1 MSNNLNTPWARLSQK
16 EKAELIGIYTK
27 HGYNE
32 LASIINNYN
41 SYKDGGPLSEEEKI
55 KLINRINST
64 SKADFVE
71 RLKDQNRKTIPY
83 GNGVATHRLA
93 YATDDTGTAIV
104 FPEVQSYEDTLK
116 EFIGRDAIE
125 RAIERRD
132 TLNMSIREADWFTKH
147 YKEYYPGFNS
157 YKDGGEKNGV
167 IGRVRKKLYDNVNPY
182 GYERYLQ
189 RIFSALRGERDPN
202 KNKHLMIRD
211 DIFATYLQI
220 PEEERHTLDG
230 ADDFQK
236 KIGIA
241 KVRDSQYAPT
251 IGGENKQYKAID
263 LTNKDKF
270 YLVYDALNG
279 NGKPKVSETLTDYF
293 GPHTV
298 NLGFDNNGQYVSY
311 YDKWDLNPSFGRD
324 AIKNKLITL
333 ISRKDGEDSTLSVGK
348 PIDFYDRVYLDD
360 YFGVD
365 STDIPSDSYYG
376 GYIRPAWISEEPGSD
391 YHVTGDDFQGWNPI
405 PIRIYANGGKI
416 HIKESKKGTFT
427 AAAKSRGM
435 GVQEFASKVLAN
447 KDEYSPA
454 MVKKANFARNFGGHR
469 HENGGPLDLLK
480 KAFAKNYD
488 ADTFSEAFAAAR
500 NDDRDYFKW
509 NGNRYNTKLDTE
521 SFRESNPS
529 NLKEGYAIQDAIRRI
544 MQVENNKGD
553 KRGGWDEINQRW
565 YPHRS
570 PEGGADTI
578 AYGIKLSNGTQEA
591 ELAKKQGYL
600 TDEQALDA
608 LDTLVQKYY
617 GNAKSTYDKKFGDGS
632 WDSLSEKSKSILTDY
647 EYNPGLKKFP
657 KLMEGFNEGDLD
669 KIKANYKRYL
679 GRKELGRNRYL
690 SADIDSL
697 ATFYPIFK

>member
-1 MSNNLNTPWARLSQK
+1 MSNNLNTPWARLTQK
-16 EKAELIGIYTK
+16 EKAELIGLYTRY
-27 HGYNE
+27 GYNE

-41 SYKDGGPLSEEEKI
+41 SYKDGGPLSKEEKT

-71 RLKDQNRKTIPY
+71 RLKDPNRKTIPY
-83 GNGVATHRLA
+83 GDGVATHRLA

-104 FPEVQSYEDTLK
+104 YPEVQSYENTLK
-116 EFIGRDAIE
+116 EFVGRDAIE

-147 YKEYYPGFNS
+147 YKEYYPGFNR
-157 YKDGGEKNGV
+157 YKDGG
-167 IGRVRKKLYDNVNPY
+167 Y
-182 GYERYLQ
+182 
-189 RIFSALRGERDPN
+189 
-202 KNKHLMIRD
+202 
-211 DIFATYLQI
+211 
-220 PEEERHTLDG
+220 
-230 ADDFQK
+230 
-236 KIGIA
+236 
-241 KVRDSQYAPT
+241 
-251 IGGENKQYKAID
+251 
-263 LTNKDKF
+263 LTNEF
-270 YLVYDALNG
+270 A
-279 NGKPKVSETLTDYF
+279 
-293 GPHTV
+293 
-298 NLGFDNNGQYVSY
+298 
-311 YDKWDLNPSFGRD
+311 R
-324 AIKNKLITL
+324 
-333 ISRKDGEDSTLSVGK
+333 
-348 PIDFYDRVYLDD
+348 
-360 YFGVD
+360 
-365 STDIPSDSYYG
+365 G
-376 GYIRPAWISEEPGSD
+376 GG
-391 YHVTGDDFQGWNPI
+391 
-405 PIRIYANGGKI
+405 I
-416 HIKESKKGTFT
+416 HIKESKEGTFT

-447 KDEYSPA
+447 KDEYSSA
-454 MVKKANFARNFGGHR
+454 MVKKANFARNSNKWHADGGNLYPQGGPIQIQPALKRIGEKIRTKYITDYINKGGVEGYPENVFDWIAYAISPYKDTDLSWHR
-469 HENGGPLDLLK
+469 GKDYDMARRALLAKYMGVTEGLSFNPDDYIEESPYKPSQAQNANAKYYRPIPKGEYQTAIFDAVSGNYKLDKGEDEHGRYASFYDIWDLAPFSGNGNELGGTPIELYDRVYENEDPFTYYMYFPNDRPSRKRIDIKSTGGPLDLLK
-480 KAFAKNYD
+480 KAFAKNYNTE
-488 ADTFSEAFAAAR
+488 TFSQAFAAAR

-529 NLKEGYAIQDAIRRI
+529 NLKEGYAIQDAVRRI

-578 AYGIKLSNGTQEA
+578 AYGIKLSNGTPEA

-657 KLMEGFNEGDLD
+657 KLMEGFNEGDLE

-679 GRKELGRNRYL
+679 GRRELGRNRYL